1 MIYVKRLLYLIWN
14 LISTLLM
21 LAIFSISL
29 VLSPVINIIVYLI
42 TGRFVGLNFLTDI
55 SDWFEDLDY
64 KLNPNN

>member
-1 MIYVKRLLYLIWN
+1 
-14 LISTLLM
+14 M